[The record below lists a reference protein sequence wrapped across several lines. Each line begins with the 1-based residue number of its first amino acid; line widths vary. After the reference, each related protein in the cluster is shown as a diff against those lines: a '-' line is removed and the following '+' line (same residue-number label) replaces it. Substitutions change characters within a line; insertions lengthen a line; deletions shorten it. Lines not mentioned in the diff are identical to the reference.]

1 MPELPEVETVCRGLS
16 AAIDGKTITQAAL
29 RRPNMRFAFPEGL
42 QSALQGASVKAV
54 RRRAKYGLIEL
65 SGDQTAIF
73 HLGMSGRM
81 RIELGED
88 KARKNLGAHDHVF
101 LTFEDGTC
109 VTFND
114 PRRFGFMDLCKTQ
127 ELHAN
132 RFLANLGVEP
142 LSNSFHADYLSEAL
156 KGKRTPM
163 KAALLDQRIIAGL
176 GNIYVCEALHMAHI
190 SPRRMANTVAGK
202 RAQRLVPAI
211 KTVLTK
217 AIASGGSTLR
227 DYAHVDGQLGYFQ
240 HEFQAYGREGEPC
253 PTPTCSGTVQR
264 IVQSG
269 RSTFFCSRC
278 QR

>member
-16 AAIDGKTITQAAL
+16 AAIDGKTITSATL

-42 QSALQGASVKAV
+42 REALEGARINTV
-54 RRRAKYGLIEL
+54 RRRAKYGLLEL
-65 SGDQTAIF
+65 TGGKTAIF

-81 RIELGED
+81 RIERGV
-88 KARKNLGAHDHVF
+88 AAATAALGAHDHVF
-101 LTFEDGTC
+101 LTFEDETC

-114 PRRFGFMDLCKTQ
+114 PRRFGFMDLADT
-127 ELHAN
+127 EALEDN
-132 RFLANLGVEP
+132 RFLSALGVEP
-142 LSNSFHADYLSEAL
+142 LSNAFHADFLSAAL
-156 KGKRTPM
+156 EGKNTPI

-190 SPRRMANTVAGK
+190 SPRRRAASVAGK
-202 RAQRLVPAI
+202 RAQRLAPAI
-211 KTVLTK
+211 KTVLEK

-240 HEFQAYGREGEPC
+240 HEFQAYGREGEAC
-253 PTPTCSGTVQR
+253 QTPRCGGTVQR

>member
-16 AAIDGKTITQAAL
+16 AAIDGKTITSAAL
-29 RRPNMRFAFPEGL
+29 RRANMRFAFPAGL
-42 QSALQGASVKAV
+42 QMALEGARVHTV
-54 RRRAKYGLIEL
+54 RRRAKYGLLEL
-65 SGDQTAIF
+65 SGGKTAIF

-81 RIELGED
+81 RIEKGIQ
-88 KARKNLGAHDHVF
+88 AATAALGAHDHVF
-101 LTFEDGTC
+101 LTFEDETC

-114 PRRFGFMDLCKTQ
+114 PRRFGFMDLADTDA
-127 ELHAN
+127 LGGN
-132 RFLANLGVEP
+132 RFLSALGVEP
-142 LSNSFHADYLSEAL
+142 LSNAFHADFLSAAL
-156 KGKRTPM
+156 EGKNTPI

-190 SPRRMANTVAGK
+190 SPRRRAASVAGK
-202 RAQRLVPAI
+202 RAQRLAPAI
-211 KTVLTK
+211 KTVLEK

-240 HEFQAYGREGEPC
+240 HEFQAYGREGEAC
-253 PTPTCSGTVQR
+253 LTPNCGGTVQR